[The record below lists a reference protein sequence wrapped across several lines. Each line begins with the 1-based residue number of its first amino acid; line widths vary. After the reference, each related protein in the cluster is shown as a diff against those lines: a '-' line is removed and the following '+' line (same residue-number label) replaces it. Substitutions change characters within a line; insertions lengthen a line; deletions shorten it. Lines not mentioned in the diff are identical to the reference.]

1 MTLSNETI
9 FIIVAI
15 SAMVAISMWIQKC
28 RDAGIRRL
36 AEEYMG
42 GRLQR
47 SSAEFGRI
55 FYPDNADIAARIRD
69 IFAKHIPLNI
79 DRLEPSDRPV
89 IDLKMDDLDSMSAA
103 EFIIALEKE
112 YGIKIAN
119 ADAERMRTFDD
130 ICSHVISKLKE
141 KNVDNKA
148 FHLTRQS
155 APPA

>member
-1 MTLSNETI
+1 
-9 FIIVAI
+9 
-15 SAMVAISMWIQKC
+15 MWIQKC